1 MVYIL
6 ELKTTQAASIKIVTD
21 AINSLLTDANFE
33 FYPYYIDDNISEQ
46 NIDKTEYSQVTN
58 NNLPSTSI
66 ATSSP
71 IDLPLENHTSISD
84 ELQYS
89 PKCKNEP
96 GEKVKTFSSN
106 EPSSFESSGKIV
118 NEPGEKVKTFSSN
131 EPSVNSK
138 ENRDSI
144 SGKKS
149 KTSIDHDDTLYD
161 KVTSL
166 SQSGAQSS
174 TNIIG
179 NKKTIGGVVLKEV
192 NKTGK
197 ILVYMRLDANKF
209 DVYKYNYHK
218 KKLTLGIDIGNL
230 LKCLKCMSHFDT
242 MSWLVDDD
250 DINKLIVILE
260 SVEKREKKTFKLN
273 LMDIEE
279 ETYDI
284 TPIQF
289 PYSITLP
296 SQDFHKYCKD
306 MAASTD
312 KIEIKATSKKLFFS
326 GKGEIGNLEFEV
338 GETNGGLSIIST
350 ISNIN
355 EIVQGLFELKFLLI
369 FTKCTNLCNQ
379 VTLFLKNDYPIIVT
393 YQIAALGEIKLVLSP
408 SKSE

>member
-6 ELKTTQAASIKIVTD
+6 ELKTTQAAAMKIVTD
-21 AINSLLTDANFE
+21 AINSLLTDANFD
-33 FYPYYIDDNISEQ
+33 FYPYYIEENENENEDSDSDNESKNSESESESDNDYESESDDEESDNSDSEL
-46 NIDKTEYSQVTN
+46 IKKKVTKKTQKVNKNKEKQQKKLTN
-58 NNLPSTSI
+58 
-66 ATSSP
+66 
-71 IDLPLENHTSISD
+71 
-84 ELQYS
+84 
-89 PKCKNEP
+89 K
-96 GEKVKTFSSN
+96 
-106 EPSSFESSGKIV
+106 
-118 NEPGEKVKTFSSN
+118 
-131 EPSVNSK
+131 K
-138 ENRDSI
+138 EE
-144 SGKKS
+144 
-149 KTSIDHDDTLYD
+149 KTSEKETEGTE
-161 KVTSL
+161 K
-166 SQSGAQSS
+166 
-174 TNIIG
+174 
-179 NKKTIGGVVLKEV
+179 KKTIGGVVLKEV

-197 ILVYMRLDANKF
+197 ILVYMRLDADKF

-250 DINKLIVILE
+250 DINKLIVVLE
-260 SVEKREKKTFKLN
+260 YVERKEKKTFKLN

-296 SQDFHKYCKD
+296 SPDFHKYCKD
-306 MAASTD
+306 MGGSTD
-312 KIEIKATSKKLFFS
+312 KMEIKATSKKLFFS
-326 GKGEIGNLEFEV
+326 GKGEIGNVEFEV
-338 GETNGGLSIIST
+338 GETNGGLQIVST
-350 ISNIN
+350 TSNTN

-408 SKSE
+408 SKSD

>member
-6 ELKTTQAASIKIVTD
+6 ELKTTQAAAMKIVTD
-21 AINSLLTDANFE
+21 AINSLLTDANFD
-33 FYPYYIDDNISEQ
+33 FYPYYIEDTAESETDSKSECDSKDSDSENDYESESDDDDSDNNSDSEQ
-46 NIDKTEYSQVTN
+46 YIK
-58 NNLPSTSI
+58 
-66 ATSSP
+66 
-71 IDLPLENHTSISD
+71 
-84 ELQYS
+84 
-89 PKCKNEP
+89 K
-96 GEKVKTFSSN
+96 
-106 EPSSFESSGKIV
+106 KIT
-118 NEPGEKVKTFSSN
+118 KK
-131 EPSVNSK
+131 NSK
-138 ENRDSI
+138 EKNLNN
-144 SGKKS
+144 KKKDIQPS
-149 KTSIDHDDTLYD
+149 EKEGDIE
-161 KVTSL
+161 K
-166 SQSGAQSS
+166 
-174 TNIIG
+174 
-179 NKKTIGGVVLKEV
+179 KKTIGGVVLKEV

-197 ILVYMRLDANKF
+197 ILVYMRLDADKF

-242 MSWLVDDD
+242 MSWLVDDE
-250 DINKLIVILE
+250 DINKLIVVLE
-260 SVEKREKKTFKLN
+260 SVERKEKKTFKLN

-296 SQDFHKYCKD
+296 SPDFHKYCKD
-306 MAASTD
+306 MAGSTE

-326 GKGEIGNLEFEV
+326 GKGEIGNVEFEV
-338 GETNGGLSIIST
+338 GETNGGLQIVST
-350 ISNIN
+350 TSNTN

-408 SKSE
+408 SKAD

>member
-6 ELKTTQAASIKIVTD
+6 ELKTTQAAAMKIVTD
-21 AINSLLTDANFE
+21 AINSLLTDANFD
-33 FYPYYIDDNISEQ
+33 FYPYYIEEGDESDDSDNSEQ
-46 NIDKTEYSQVTN
+46 QSDTENDYESDSDDEAN
-58 NNLPSTSI
+58 NSDSN
-66 ATSSP
+66 
-71 IDLPLENHTSISD
+71 NSD
-84 ELQYS
+84 ESDSEQYI
-89 PKCKNEP
+89 KKKITKKNKKSESKNKTKINKKENQEEKTD
-96 GEKVKTFSSN
+96 GEK
-106 EPSSFESSGKIV
+106 
-118 NEPGEKVKTFSSN
+118 
-131 EPSVNSK
+131 
-138 ENRDSI
+138 
-144 SGKKS
+144 
-149 KTSIDHDDTLYD
+149 
-161 KVTSL
+161 
-166 SQSGAQSS
+166 
-174 TNIIG
+174 
-179 NKKTIGGVVLKEV
+179 KKTIGGVVLKEV

-197 ILVYMRLDANKF
+197 ILVYMRLDADKF

-242 MSWLVDDD
+242 MSWLVDDE
-250 DINKLIVILE
+250 DINKLIVVLE
-260 SVEKREKKTFKLN
+260 SVERKEKKTFKLN

-296 SQDFHKYCKD
+296 SPDFHKYCKD
-306 MAASTD
+306 MAGSTE

-326 GKGEIGNLEFEV
+326 GKGEIGNVEFEV
-338 GETNGGLSIIST
+338 GETNGGLQIVST
-350 ISNIN
+350 TANTN

-408 SKSE
+408 SKSD

>member
-33 FYPYYIDDNISEQ
+33 FYPYYIDDTISDEY
-46 NIDKTEYSQVTN
+46 IDKTEYSQ
-58 NNLPSTSI
+58 
-66 ATSSP
+66 SSSSMTGMNHTD
-71 IDLPLENHTSISD
+71 IISENHTYISTLSD
-84 ELQYS
+84 ELQSS
-89 PKCKNEP
+89 PKCN
-96 GEKVKTFSSN
+96 N
-106 EPSSFESSGKIV
+106 DL
-118 NEPGEKVKTFSSN
+118 
-131 EPSVNSK
+131 SVNSK
-138 ENRDSI
+138 ENKESNV
-144 SGKKS
+144 GKKS
-149 KTSIDHDDTLYD
+149 KKSIDHDDSSSYS
-161 KVTSL
+161 V
-166 SQSGAQSS
+166 GESS

-350 ISNIN
+350 TSNIN

>member
-6 ELKTTQAASIKIVTD
+6 ELKTTQAAAMKIVTD
-21 AINSLLTDANFE
+21 AINSLLTDANFD
-33 FYPYYIDDNISEQ
+33 FYPYHIEPEYDIEDN
-46 NIDKTEYSQVTN
+46 N
-58 NNLPSTSI
+58 
-66 ATSSP
+66 
-71 IDLPLENHTSISD
+71 SD
-84 ELQYS
+84 
-89 PKCKNEP
+89 
-96 GEKVKTFSSN
+96 
-106 EPSSFESSGKIV
+106 I
-118 NEPGEKVKTFSSN
+118 
-131 EPSVNSK
+131 
-138 ENRDSI
+138 
-144 SGKKS
+144 KKS
-149 KTSIDHDDTLYD
+149 NNQSESDDTEN
-161 KVTSL
+161 KL
-166 SQSGAQSS
+166 SEEK
-174 TNIIG
+174 
-179 NKKTIGGVVLKEV
+179 KKTIGGVVLKEV

-197 ILVYMRLDANKF
+197 ILVYMRLDADKF
-209 DVYKYNYHK
+209 DIYKYNYHK

-250 DINKLIVILE
+250 DINKLIVVLE
-260 SVEKREKKTFKLN
+260 SNERKEKKTFKLN
-273 LMDIEE
+273 LMDIDE

-312 KIEIKATSKKLFFS
+312 KIEIKAISNKIYFS
-326 GKGEIGNLEFEV
+326 GKGEIGNVEFEV

-350 ISNIN
+350 TTNTN

-408 SKSE
+408 SKSD

>member
-33 FYPYYIDDNISEQ
+33 FYPYYIDDIMVDQNTENSSSSSNIQQYDNTTGNS
-46 NIDKTEYSQVTN
+46 SCA
-58 NNLPSTSI
+58 NNLMFDNEDSKEDIESN
-66 ATSSP
+66 
-71 IDLPLENHTSISD
+71 DKSIS
-84 ELQYS
+84 QTT
-89 PKCKNEP
+89 K
-96 GEKVKTFSSN
+96 
-106 EPSSFESSGKIV
+106 PSS
-118 NEPGEKVKTFSSN
+118 
-131 EPSVNSK
+131 
-138 ENRDSI
+138 
-144 SGKKS
+144 
-149 KTSIDHDDTLYD
+149 
-161 KVTSL
+161 
-166 SQSGAQSS
+166 A
-174 TNIIG
+174 NITE

-350 ISNIN
+350 TSNIN

>member
-6 ELKTTQAASIKIVTD
+6 ELKTTQAAAMKIVTD
-21 AINSLLTDANFE
+21 AINSLLTDANFD
-33 FYPYYIDDNISEQ
+33 FYPYYIEENEDDDSDDKSENSDSDNDYESESEDDNSSDDSDSEQ
-46 NIDKTEYSQVTN
+46 YIKKKVT
-58 NNLPSTSI
+58 
-66 ATSSP
+66 
-71 IDLPLENHTSISD
+71 
-84 ELQYS
+84 
-89 PKCKNEP
+89 KKNQKNK
-96 GEKVKTFSSN
+96 EKQEKKSSN
-106 EPSSFESSGKIV
+106 KKD
-118 NEPGEKVKTFSSN
+118 EKSP
-131 EPSVNSK
+131 EK
-138 ENRDSI
+138 EGDVE
-144 SGKKS
+144 K
-149 KTSIDHDDTLYD
+149 
-161 KVTSL
+161 
-166 SQSGAQSS
+166 
-174 TNIIG
+174 
-179 NKKTIGGVVLKEV
+179 KKTIGGVVLKEV

-197 ILVYMRLDANKF
+197 ILVYMRLDADKF

-250 DINKLIVILE
+250 DINKLIVVLE
-260 SVEKREKKTFKLN
+260 SVERKEKKTFKLN

-296 SQDFHKYCKD
+296 SPDFHKYCKD
-306 MAASTD
+306 MSGSTD
-312 KIEIKATSKKLFFS
+312 KMEIKATSKKLFFS
-326 GKGEIGNLEFEV
+326 GKGEIGNVEFEV
-338 GETNGGLSIIST
+338 GETNGGLQIVST
-350 ISNIN
+350 TSNTN

-408 SKSE
+408 SKSD

>member
-6 ELKTTQAASIKIVTD
+6 ELKTTQAAAMKIVTD
-21 AINSLLTDANFE
+21 AINSLLTDANFD
-33 FYPYYIDDNISEQ
+33 FYPYYIEENDNEDEDSDNKSDNLESDNDNDYESESDEADSSDDSDSEQ
-46 NIDKTEYSQVTN
+46 YIKKKVT
-58 NNLPSTSI
+58 
-66 ATSSP
+66 
-71 IDLPLENHTSISD
+71 
-84 ELQYS
+84 
-89 PKCKNEP
+89 KKNQKNK
-96 GEKVKTFSSN
+96 EKETKKSSN
-106 EPSSFESSGKIV
+106 KKEEKTPE
-118 NEPGEKVKTFSSN
+118 NEGGDEVEK
-131 EPSVNSK
+131 
-138 ENRDSI
+138 
-144 SGKKS
+144 
-149 KTSIDHDDTLYD
+149 
-161 KVTSL
+161 
-166 SQSGAQSS
+166 
-174 TNIIG
+174 
-179 NKKTIGGVVLKEV
+179 KKTIGGVVLKEV

-197 ILVYMRLDANKF
+197 ILVYMRLDADKF

-250 DINKLIVILE
+250 DINKLIVVLE
-260 SVEKREKKTFKLN
+260 SVERKEKKTFKLN

-296 SQDFHKYCKD
+296 SPDFHKYCKD
-306 MAASTD
+306 MSGSTD
-312 KIEIKATSKKLFFS
+312 KMEIKATSKKLFFS
-326 GKGEIGNLEFEV
+326 GKGEIGNVEFEV
-338 GETNGGLSIIST
+338 GETNGGLQIVST
-350 ISNIN
+350 TSNTN

-408 SKSE
+408 SKSD

>member
-6 ELKTTQAASIKIVTD
+6 ELKTTQAAAMKIVTD
-21 AINSLLTDANFE
+21 AINSLLNDANFD
-33 FYPYYIDDNISEQ
+33 FYPYYIEDSTDTKTDDNNGDKNSDSNSDYESESEDEESDSDSGSDSEQ
-46 NIDKTEYSQVTN
+46 YI
-58 NNLPSTSI
+58 
-66 ATSSP
+66 
-71 IDLPLENHTSISD
+71 
-84 ELQYS
+84 
-89 PKCKNEP
+89 KN
-96 GEKVKTFSSN
+96 
-106 EPSSFESSGKIV
+106 KIT
-118 NEPGEKVKTFSSN
+118 KK
-131 EPSVNSK
+131 NSK
-138 ENRDSI
+138 E
-144 SGKKS
+144 KS
-149 KTSIDHDDTLYD
+149 KSEKNKKEDKTSTTN
-161 KVTSL
+161 VTE
-166 SQSGAQSS
+166 GEVEK
-174 TNIIG
+174 
-179 NKKTIGGVVLKEV
+179 KKTIGGVVLKEV

-197 ILVYMRLDANKF
+197 ILVYMRLDADKF

-250 DINKLIVILE
+250 DINKLIVVLE
-260 SVEKREKKTFKLN
+260 SVERKEKKTFKLN

-296 SQDFHKYCKD
+296 SPDFHKYCKD
-306 MAASTD
+306 MAGSTE

-326 GKGEIGNLEFEV
+326 GKGEIGNVEFEV
-338 GETNGGLSIIST
+338 GETNGGLQIVST
-350 ISNIN
+350 TSNTN

-408 SKSE
+408 SKSD